1 MSAPNDPDR
10 IEPATLPLLT
20 SRRQPGSALCFVCGT
35 ENPHGL
41 GLAFYDDGRTVSA
54 EVTAAEHHQSWPGV
68 LHGGIIS
75 AILDETIA
83 RVAFIHDRWVHTA
96 RLVVRFLKPA
106 PLGQPLRATGELA
119 RDARLL
125 MEMRGKLVLASTGE
139 VLAEASGTFVPL
151 PQETREAL
159 ARKLGG
165 DFAAWEEW
173 MATHRARAT
182 VLEG

>member
-1 MSAPNDPDR
+1 MNAPKDLDR
-10 IEPATLPLLT
+10 VDPATLPRLV

-41 GLAFYDDGRTVSA
+41 RLVFHDDGRTVSA
-54 EVTAAEHHQSWPGV
+54 DVTAADHHQSWPGV
-68 LHGGIIS
+68 LHGGITS

-106 PLGQPLRATGELA
+106 PLGQLLLATGELA

-125 MEMRGKLVLASTGE
+125 MEMRGKLVLAATGE
-139 VLAEASGTFVPL
+139 VLAEATGTFVPL
-151 PQETREAL
+151 PQETREEL

-173 MATHRARAT
+173 MASHRARAT
-182 VLEG
+182 VVGG